1 MIACVFSAV
10 SMAANSEIT
19 TSLDTKVMYD
29 DNIYRLQGDG
39 VDSWVTTIGPGIQ
52 LELEEGASTYL
63 LEAGAEAGIYT
74 SQESGDDNYADYNL
88 NGSFKLDLDARN
100 QIELGLGHRRGHDAR
115 GTGRMDNGLKLASAD
130 SDEPDQWEKNT
141 FNAKYKLGAK
151 SSPSSLSLSGDYEQ
165 RAYTNNNPSTDALER
180 ANTEFRAL
188 GKLKILPKTSGIL
201 EARHKDIEYKEAV
214 NRDSREL
221 QLFVGAEWE
230 ATAQTTGSVRLGYQG
245 KEPDDSSFDDFDSAA
260 WEATVVWTPKSYSAL
275 EWTAFRGM
283 EDSSSVL
290 TYIDLEVYGLKW
302 KHKWS
307 DKFNTTVY
315 GKIENQDFKDGSRK
329 DDINTWGYI
338 VAYNLTQM
346 IELTGEYKYEERETS
361 AVGLDYDR
369 NTVIFSAGIDFE

>member
-1 MIACVFSAV
+1 MNKNCHSLMIACVFSAV

-230 ATAQTTGSVRLGYQG
+230 ATAQTTGSVRLGI
-245 KEPDDSSFDDFDSAA
+245 KERNQ
-260 WEATVVWTPKSYSAL
+260 TIQ
-275 EWTAFRGM
+275 
-283 EDSSSVL
+283 VL
-290 TYIDLEVYGLKW
+290 MISILRHGRLQWCGLLNPILRW
-302 KHKWS
+302 NGRHSEGWR
-307 DKFNTTVY
+307 
-315 GKIENQDFKDGSRK
+315 IA
-329 DDINTWGYI
+329 
-338 VAYNLTQM
+338 VACLPILILRYM
-346 IELTGEYKYEERETS
+346 
-361 AVGLDYDR
+361 D
-369 NTVIFSAGIDFE
+369 